1 MDRGE
6 AVFRQQLGV
15 YGWWRGGFAVAEV
28 PVLLMSNNQRTGCLI
43 IFLMLVAV
51 AVFGFY
57 LVPQDMM

>member
-1 MDRGE
+1 
-6 AVFRQQLGV
+6 
-15 YGWWRGGFAVAEV
+15 
-28 PVLLMSNNQRTGCLI
+28 MSNNQRTGCLI